1 MIKVSK
7 YLKINSVNSLD
18 FIFNKVNGYFEETN
32 GNKYLTLVPTN
43 KTKEKLNKC
52 ENLWSKIRYL
62 IKSVTKNWNY
72 YDEKYMEI
80 KLNSDDQLPLNKTIE
95 IPTIIIVV
103 RAIYVCIYIY
113 IYIYLHIY
121 TYIYINI
128 YIYMYIY
135 IYICKTSKYWKMTY

>member
-32 GNKYLTLVPTN
+32 GNKYLTLVPIN
-43 KTKEKLNKC
+43 KTKEKLKKC
-52 ENLWSKIRYL
+52 ENLWSKIRDL
-62 IKSVTKNWNY
+62 IKSVTKNSNY

-80 KLNSDDQLPLNKTIE
+80 KLNSDDELPLNKTIE
-95 IPTIIIVV
+95 IPSTIIVV

-113 IYIYLHIY
+113 IYIYIFTY
-121 TYIYINI
+121 TYIYIYAKRLNI
-128 YIYMYIY
+128 ER
-135 IYICKTSKYWKMTY
+135 

>member
-32 GNKYLTLVPTN
+32 GNKYLTLVPIN
-43 KTKEKLNKC
+43 KTKEKLKKC
-52 ENLWSKIRYL
+52 ENLWSKIRDL
-62 IKSVTKNWNY
+62 IKSVTKNSNY

-80 KLNSDDQLPLNKTIE
+80 KLNSDDELPLNKTIE
-95 IPTIIIVV
+95 IPSTIIVV

-113 IYIYLHIY
+113 IYIYIYIFTY
-121 TYIYINI
+121 TYIYIYAKRLNI
-128 YIYMYIY
+128 ER
-135 IYICKTSKYWKMTY
+135 

>member
-32 GNKYLTLVPTN
+32 GNKYLTLVPIN
-43 KTKEKLNKC
+43 KTKEKLKKC
-52 ENLWSKIRYL
+52 ENLWSKIRDL
-62 IKSVTKNWNY
+62 IKSVTKNSNY

-80 KLNSDDQLPLNKTIE
+80 KLNSDDELPLNKTIE
-95 IPTIIIVV
+95 IPSTIIVV

-113 IYIYLHIY
+113 IYIYIYLHIH
-121 TYIYINI
+121 I
-128 YIYMYIY
+128 YIYMQNV
-135 IYICKTSKYWKMTY
+135 

>member
-32 GNKYLTLVPTN
+32 GNKYLTLVPIN
-43 KTKEKLNKC
+43 KTKEKLKKC
-52 ENLWSKIRYL
+52 ENLWSKIRDL
-62 IKSVTKNWNY
+62 IKSVTKNSNF

-80 KLNSDDQLPLNKTIE
+80 KLNSDDELPLNKTIE
-95 IPTIIIVV
+95 IPSTIIVV

-113 IYIYLHIY
+113 IYIYIFTY
-121 TYIYINI
+121 TYIYIYAKRLNI
-128 YIYMYIY
+128 ER
-135 IYICKTSKYWKMTY
+135 